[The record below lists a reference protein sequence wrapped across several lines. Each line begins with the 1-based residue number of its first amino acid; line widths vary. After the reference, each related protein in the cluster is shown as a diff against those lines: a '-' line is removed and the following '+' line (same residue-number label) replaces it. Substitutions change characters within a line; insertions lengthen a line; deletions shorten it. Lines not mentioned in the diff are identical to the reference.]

1 MSLSFRIQDH
11 RTVLFVLLAAAIFAG
26 GLLAQDGQSKVKDT
40 EADQPLQ
47 PLRIGGNDSGGG
59 SGGDVVQGKNIG
71 GVEVYSVPGGKS
83 LVLRFTSTD
92 DLSGFEDLFVSIND
106 AEYRRIPDQ
115 VVRLQSDGFYKIQY
129 YTVDRAGNKS
139 SVTTRQILIDST
151 PPKVTATL
159 SGTPMTKDGGVAP
172 KARLALTGNDGS
184 IGVGVKEILWRPG
197 RDGEWQTYNS
207 SIGLAQQTGDNG
219 GRGVIEYKAVDRIG
233 NETRKLLFSYYV
245 DTTPPALPVIRELDS
260 AHAKEGEPILLNRD
274 GMRVPRFNEED
285 RLYYKIDDGNYAELK
300 PGDTV
305 KLPQDGEHNLTF
317 RIVDPLGNET
327 VKTYLIKVDV
337 TAPTSTIRAEE

>member
-1 MSLSFRIQDH
+1 MSLSFRFHDY
-11 RTVLFVLLAAAIFAG
+11 RTALVALLLAAAVFAG
-26 GLLAQDGQSKVKDT
+26 GLLAQDSQSKVKDT

-47 PLRIGGNDSGGG
+47 PLRIGGNDSGG
-59 SGGDVVQGKNIG
+59 SGGEVVQGKNIG

-106 AEYRRIPDQ
+106 GEYRRIPDQ

-151 PPKVTATL
+151 SPKLATTL
-159 SGTPMTKDGGVAP
+159 SGTPVTKDGGVAA
-172 KARLALTGNDGS
+172 KARLAITGNDGPM
-184 IGVGVKEILWRPG
+184 GVGVDKILWRPG
-197 RDGEWQTYNS
+197 RDGEWQDYNGT
-207 SIGLAQQTGDNG
+207 IGLADHTGDG
-219 GRGVIEYKAVDRIG
+219 GRGVIEYKAIDRIG
-233 NETRKLLFSYYV
+233 NETRKLVFSYYV
-245 DTTPPALPVIRELDS
+245 DTIPPQMPVIRELDS
-260 AHAKEGEPILLNRD
+260 ANAKEGEPILLNRS

-300 PGDTV
+300 PGDTI
-305 KLPQDGEHNLTF
+305 KLPEDGEHDLTF

-327 VKTYLIKVDV
+327 VKTHRIKVDV
-337 TAPTSTIRAEE
+337 TAPTSTIRAQE